1 MKLTPDGSWK
11 CEKRPETDSLW
22 KQGEGGSCEA
32 ISLLL
37 HIEHLIPKY
46 WLNIRDTEGGK
57 DEKELEIERERERE
71 RERGKSV
78 CEAFSEYADL
88 CLGRYVNAFFS
99 SVFFRQT
106 GREGK
111 NR

>member
-1 MKLTPDGSWK
+1 LAKEYWQKTAFHTKVLLCTAFFYIQFVAFLFFWQKNIYKKAACKMLMKLTPDGSWK

-46 WLNIRDTEGGK
+46 
-57 DEKELEIERERERE
+57 
-71 RERGKSV
+71 
-78 CEAFSEYADL
+78 
-88 CLGRYVNAFFS
+88 
-99 SVFFRQT
+99 
-106 GREGK
+106 
-111 NR
+111 